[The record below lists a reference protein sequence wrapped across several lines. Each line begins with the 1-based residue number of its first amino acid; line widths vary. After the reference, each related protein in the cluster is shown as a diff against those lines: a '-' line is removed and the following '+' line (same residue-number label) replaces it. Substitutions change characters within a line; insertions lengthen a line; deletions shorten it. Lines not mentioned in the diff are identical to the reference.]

1 MFFYPT
7 LRCFFYCEDTDMLKI
22 FTKGSDIVR
31 EMFYLNCPD
40 YQREGALL
48 ELEMTSES
56 GQ

>member
-1 MFFYPT
+1 MFFYPM

-31 EMFYLNCPD
+31 EMFYLNRPD
-40 YQREGALL
+40 YHREGALL
-48 ELEMTSES
+48 ELEMISES

>member
-40 YQREGALL
+40 YHREGALL
-48 ELEMTSES
+48 ELEMISES